1 VKGTHPLETAR
12 EVHVRTRNEG
22 VVGKAKVES
31 AMTPGG
37 VSNVKSGF
45 VLLVVNAE

>member
-1 VKGTHPLETAR
+1 MAR
-12 EVHVRTRNEG
+12 EVHVRTWNEG

-37 VSNVKSGF
+37 MSNVESGF
-45 VLLVVNAE
+45 ALLVIDAK